1 MPRPRVEV
9 YEVLREAIA
18 SGSLRPNEP
27 LREERV
33 AEALGVS
40 RTPVREAL
48 IRLLAEGLI
57 EADGAGGARVPDVTG
72 EDYEEVLTLRAA
84 LEPLALRY
92 AVRHPDPACIAKL
105 RQIHRASRA
114 ALAQDDVEQLLELN
128 TQFHG
133 ALNDMGVP
141 RRLRAFIEQLW
152 AMSQR
157 FRFLALYDQDERR
170 QSVEEHGQL
179 IELVEQ
185 GDAARAGAVL
195 TRHLERSRD
204 RMAAFLGPAHADGIG
219 ELLARRL
226 IGNGAERSRPSP

>member
-1 MPRPRVEV
+1 MPRPRIEV

-18 SGSLRPNEP
+18 SGSLRPNQP
-27 LREERV
+27 LREEKI

-48 IRLLAEGLI
+48 IRLLAEGLVQS
-57 EADGAGGARVPDVTG
+57 DGLGGARVPDISA
-72 EDYEEVLTLRAA
+72 EDYDEVLTLREA

-92 AVRHPDPACIAKL
+92 AVRNPDPKRIARLK
-105 RQIHRASRA
+105 RIHRASQA
-114 ALAQDDVEQLLELN
+114 ALERDDVDELLELN
-128 TQFHG
+128 AQFHA

-141 RRLRAFIEQLW
+141 RRLRTFIEQLW
-152 AMSQR
+152 AMSHR

-195 TRHLERSRD
+195 THHLGRSRD
-204 RMAAFLGPAHADGIG
+204 RMTAFLGPAHANGIG
-219 ELLARRL
+219 ELLAERL
-226 IGNGAERSRPSP
+226 VASGR